1 MKNEL
6 QPVST
11 ANLSTAEVTA
21 ANVPATVVNQNGE
34 KNVHIDR
41 ADTVNQN
48 ITFKFPYIARTSDGR
63 MQPTARN
70 INRNYYNLFVMGAEP
85 FDSDHFIVPPD
96 RALSP
101 YWTSDEL
108 RNELGE
114 LSDEAIEK
122 IKTFPALFLPE
133 ANDYYAKASDEQQ
146 VIFGFLDSVRVQD
159 NGIKIRYQPLWPI
172 PMQQISNIGFDL
184 GMKDMTRAIT
194 EMNHTHWAIKR
205 INLMEELNDAGIS
218 LFGF

>member
-6 QPVST
+6 QPVSGT
-11 ANLSTAEVTA
+11 NLPATEVPA

-34 KNVHIDR
+34 KNVHIDH

-48 ITFKFPYIARTSDGR
+48 ITFSFPYIARTPDGR

-70 INRNYYNLFVMGAEP
+70 INRNYYNLFILGAEP
-85 FDSDHFIVPPD
+85 FDTDHFIVPLD
-96 RALSP
+96 RALSS

-108 RNELGE
+108 RAELGE
-114 LSDEAIEK
+114 LSNEAIEK
-122 IKTFPALFLPE
+122 IKTFPALFMPE
-133 ANDYYAKASDEQQ
+133 AEGYYAKASEEQQ
-146 VIFGFLDSVRVQD
+146 VFFGFVDGVRIQD
-159 NGIKIRYQPLWPI
+159 NGIKIRCQLLWPI

-184 GMKDMTRAIT
+184 GMKDMTRAIS

-205 INLMEELNDAGIS
+205 INLVEELKDAGIS

>member
-41 ADTVNQN
+41 ADTVNQS
-48 ITFKFPYIARTSDGR
+48 ITFNFPYVARTSDGK
-63 MQPTARN
+63 MLPTART
-70 INRNYYNLFVMGAEP
+70 INQNYYNLFVMGSEA
-85 FDSDHFIVPPD
+85 FDSDHFIVSPD

-108 RNELGE
+108 RGELGE

-205 INLMEELNDAGIS
+205 IDLIEELKDAGIS